1 MGAVSYGLQ
10 GRTVLITGAAGGI
23 GQALARAFAAQ
34 GVRLI
39 LLDRVDATSTL
50 DWIRRDLTPSVRAEP
65 TSVRAEPN
73 SVRAEPVEATSAAQA
88 LRQAQG
94 ERGISVP
101 AEPNS
106 VRAEPVE
113 ALSILCDLSDA
124 QQVAAV
130 VEQVRERWGTLD
142 VLVNN
147 AGTEYPTPLDDTA
160 PDAMERWAGLLDN
173 NVTSMVRLTQA
184 LLPLL
189 PRGAS
194 VINQSSIWG
203 RIGVAG
209 FSAYAASKHAV
220 VGLTRSLALELGPRG
235 IRVNAVCPG
244 WVRTDAALRSLT
256 AMAQEQGRSEAEVER
271 GILARQAVAEMLTP
285 DDLAGVFLFLASEGA
300 RPLTG
305 QCLVAS
311 HGEVMA

>member
-1 MGAVSYGLQ
+1 MTAHHGLQ
-10 GRTVLITGAAGGI
+10 GKTVLLTGAAGGI

-34 GVRLI
+34 GVRLM
-39 LLDRVDATSTL
+39 LLDRVDATRTL
-50 DWIRRDLTPSVRAEP
+50 DLIRQDQ
-65 TSVRAEPN
+65 
-73 SVRAEPVEATSAAQA
+73 AT
-88 LRQAQG
+88 
-94 ERGISVP
+94 
-101 AEPNS
+101 S

-113 ALSILCDLSDA
+113 ALCTTCDLSDP

-130 VEQVRERWGTLD
+130 AAQVRERWGTLD

-147 AGTEYPTPLDDTA
+147 AGTEYPTPLDDAA
-160 PDAMERWAGLLDN
+160 PDSMTRWAGLLDN

-244 WVRTDAALRSLT
+244 WIRTDAAMRSLT

-271 GILARQAVAEMLTP
+271 EILARQAVPEMLTP
-285 DDLAGVFLFLASEGA
+285 ADIAGVFLFLASRES
-300 RPLTG
+300 RSLTG

>member
-1 MGAVSYGLQ
+1 MAANHGLQ
-10 GRTVLITGAAGGI
+10 GKTVLITGAAGGI

-34 GVRLI
+34 GVRLM
-39 LLDRVDATSTL
+39 LLDRADTGLQALATEL
-50 DWIRRDLTPSVRAEP
+50 GA
-65 TSVRAEPN
+65 
-73 SVRAEPVEATSAAQA
+73 EATA
-88 LRQAQG
+88 
-94 ERGISVP
+94 
-101 AEPNS
+101 
-106 VRAEPVE
+106 
-113 ALSILCDLSDA
+113 CDLGDA

-130 VEQVRERWGTLD
+130 ADQVRERWGTLD
-142 VLVNN
+142 VLLNN
-147 AGTEYPTPLDDTA
+147 AGTEYPTPLDDAA
-160 PDAMERWAGLLDN
+160 PESMTRWAGLLDN

-235 IRVNAVCPG
+235 VRVNAVCPG
-244 WVRTDAALRSLT
+244 WIRTEAAMRSLT
-256 AMAQEQGRSEAEVER
+256 AMALEQGRSEAEVER
-271 GILARQAVAEMLTP
+271 EILARQAVPEMLTP
-285 DDLAGVFLFLASEGA
+285 ADIAGVFLFLASLES
-300 RPLTG
+300 RSLTG

>member
-1 MGAVSYGLQ
+1 MAIDHGLQ
-10 GRTVLITGAAGGI
+10 GKTALITGAAGGI

-34 GVRLI
+34 GVRLM
-39 LLDRVDATSTL
+39 LLDRAGTGLASLASELDATA
-50 DWIRRDLTPSVRAEP
+50 VA
-65 TSVRAEPN
+65 
-73 SVRAEPVEATSAAQA
+73 
-88 LRQAQG
+88 
-94 ERGISVP
+94 
-101 AEPNS
+101 
-106 VRAEPVE
+106 
-113 ALSILCDLSDA
+113 CDLGHA
-124 QQVAAV
+124 AQVAAV
-130 VEQVRERWGTLD
+130 AEQVREGWGLLD

-147 AGTEYPTPLDDTA
+147 AGTEFPTPIDDTA
-160 PDAMERWAGLLDN
+160 PGSMDRWAGLLDN

-244 WVRTDAALRSLT
+244 WIRTEAALRSLT
-256 AMAQEQGRSEAEVER
+256 AMALEQGRSETEVER
-271 GILARQAVAEMLTP
+271 EILSRQAVPEMLTP
-285 DDLAGVFLFLASEGA
+285 ADIAGVFLFLASSES
-300 RPLTG
+300 RSLTG

>member
-1 MGAVSYGLQ
+1 MSTTNHGLQ
-10 GRTVLITGAAGGI
+10 GKAVLITGAAGGI

-34 GVRLI
+34 GVQLM
-39 LLDRVDATSTL
+39 LLDRSGTGLQALAGELGAVAATCDLGDAT
-50 DWIRRDLTPSVRAEP
+50 A
-65 TSVRAEPN
+65 
-73 SVRAEPVEATSAAQA
+73 
-88 LRQAQG
+88 
-94 ERGISVP
+94 
-101 AEPNS
+101 
-106 VRAEPVE
+106 
-113 ALSILCDLSDA
+113 
-124 QQVAAV
+124 VAAV
-130 VEQVRERWGTLD
+130 AEQVRERWGWLD

-147 AGTEYPTPLDDTA
+147 AGTEYPTPLDDA
-160 PDAMERWAGLLDN
+160 AADSMDRWASLLDN

-244 WVRTDAALRSLT
+244 WIRTEAALRSLT
-256 AMAQEQGRSEAEVER
+256 VMAQEQGRSEAEVER
-271 GILARQAVAEMLTP
+271 DILSRQAVPEMLSP
-285 DDLAGVFLFLASEGA
+285 ADIAGVFLFLASSEA
-300 RPLTG
+300 RSLTG

>member
-1 MGAVSYGLQ
+1 MATNHGLQ
-10 GRTVLITGAAGGI
+10 GQTVLITGAAGGI

-34 GVRLI
+34 GVRLM
-39 LLDRVDATSTL
+39 LLDRTGTGLSAVASELGAT
-50 DWIRRDLTPSVRAEP
+50 A
-65 TSVRAEPN
+65 
-73 SVRAEPVEATSAAQA
+73 VE
-88 LRQAQG
+88 
-94 ERGISVP
+94 
-101 AEPNS
+101 
-106 VRAEPVE
+106 
-113 ALSILCDLSDA
+113 CDLGDA

-130 VEQVRERWGTLD
+130 AKQVREAWGQLD

-147 AGTEYPTPLDDTA
+147 AGTEYPTPLADTE
-160 PDAMERWAGLLDN
+160 PKSMTRWASLLDN

-184 LLPLL
+184 LLPVL

-244 WVRTDAALRSLT
+244 WIRTEAAMRSLT

-271 GILARQAVAEMLTP
+271 EVLARQAVPEMLSP
-285 DDLAGVFLFLASEGA
+285 ADIAGVFLFLASRES
-300 RPLTG
+300 RSLTG

>member
-1 MGAVSYGLQ
+1 VQTASWAPWASLSSRLSEVAFDHGLQ
-10 GRTVLITGAAGGI
+10 GKTVLLTGAAGGI
-23 GQALARAFAAQ
+23 GQALARSFAAQ
-34 GVRLI
+34 GVRLM
-39 LLDRVDATSTL
+39 LLDRAGTGLQALANELDAATS
-50 DWIRRDLTPSVRAEP
+50 E
-65 TSVRAEPN
+65 
-73 SVRAEPVEATSAAQA
+73 
-88 LRQAQG
+88 
-94 ERGISVP
+94 
-101 AEPNS
+101 
-106 VRAEPVE
+106 
-113 ALSILCDLSDA
+113 CDLGNA
-124 QQVAAV
+124 VQVATVAT
-130 VEQVRERWGTLD
+130 QVREHWGTLD
-142 VLVNN
+142 VLNN
-147 AGTEYPTPLDDTA
+147 AGTEYPTPLADEA
-160 PDAMERWAGLLDN
+160 PDAMTRWASLLDN

-203 RIGVAG
+203 RVGVAG

-244 WVRTDAALRSLT
+244 WIRTEAALRSLT

-271 GILARQAVAEMLTP
+271 EILARQAVPEMLSP
-285 DDLAGVFLFLASEGA
+285 ADIAGVFLFLASSES
-300 RPLTG
+300 RSLTG

>member
-1 MGAVSYGLQ
+1 MAADHGLQ
-10 GRTVLITGAAGGI
+10 GKTVLITGAAGGI
-23 GQALARAFAAQ
+23 GQALAQAFAAQ
-34 GVRLI
+34 GVRLM
-39 LLDRVDATSTL
+39 LLDRTGTGLPAL
-50 DWIRRDLTPSVRAEP
+50 ARELGGFAAECDLGDTAQVA
-65 TSVRAEPN
+65 V
-73 SVRAEPVEATSAAQA
+73 VAAQV
-88 LRQAQG
+88 
-94 ERGISVP
+94 S
-101 AEPNS
+101 
-106 VRAEPVE
+106 
-113 ALSILCDLSDA
+113 
-124 QQVAAV
+124 
-130 VEQVRERWGTLD
+130 ERWGTLD

-160 PDAMERWAGLLDN
+160 PDAMTRWAGLLDN

-244 WVRTDAALRSLT
+244 WIRT
-256 AMAQEQGRSEAEVER
+256 
-271 GILARQAVAEMLTP
+271 
-285 DDLAGVFLFLASEGA
+285 
-300 RPLTG
+300 
-305 QCLVAS
+305 
-311 HGEVMA
+311 

>member
-1 MGAVSYGLQ
+1 MGSWALWAFHSSRLFDVVSDRGLA
-10 GRTVLITGAAGGI
+10 GKTVLITGAAGGI

-34 GVRLI
+34 GVRLM
-39 LLDRVDATSTL
+39 LLDRTGTNLPSLVNELGALAT
-50 DWIRRDLTPSVRAEP
+50 A
-65 TSVRAEPN
+65 
-73 SVRAEPVEATSAAQA
+73 
-88 LRQAQG
+88 
-94 ERGISVP
+94 
-101 AEPNS
+101 
-106 VRAEPVE
+106 
-113 ALSILCDLSDA
+113 CDLGNP
-124 QQVAAV
+124 QQVADVAA
-130 VEQVRERWGTLD
+130 QVRERWGTLD

-160 PDAMERWAGLLDN
+160 PDSMTRWAGLLDN

-244 WVRTDAALRSLT
+244 WVRTDAAMRSLT

-271 GILARQAVAEMLTP
+271 EILSKQAVPEMLTP
-285 DDLAGVFLFLASEGA
+285 EDLAGVFLFLASSES
-300 RPLTG
+300 RSLTG

>member
-1 MGAVSYGLQ
+1 VATDHGLR
-10 GRTVLITGAAGGI
+10 GKTVLITGAAGGI

-34 GVRLI
+34 GARLM
-39 LLDRVDATSTL
+39 LLDRTGTGLSSLASGLGATAVECDLGDA
-50 DWIRRDLTPSVRAEP
+50 
-65 TSVRAEPN
+65 
-73 SVRAEPVEATSAAQA
+73 
-88 LRQAQG
+88 RQA
-94 ERGISVP
+94 
-101 AEPNS
+101 
-106 VRAEPVE
+106 
-113 ALSILCDLSDA
+113 
-124 QQVAAV
+124 AAV
-130 VEQVRERWGTLD
+130 AEQVREAWGQLD

-147 AGTEYPTPLDDTA
+147 AGAEYPTPLDDTA
-160 PDAMERWAGLLDN
+160 PESMTRWAGLLDN

-244 WVRTDAALRSLT
+244 WIRTEAAMRSLT
-256 AMAQEQGRSEAEVER
+256 AMALEQGRSEAEVER
-271 GILARQAVAEMLTP
+271 EILARQAVPEMLTP
-285 DDLAGVFLFLASEGA
+285 ADIAGVFLFLASSES
-300 RPLTG
+300 RSLTG

>member
-1 MGAVSYGLQ
+1 MAINHGLQ
-10 GRTVLITGAAGGI
+10 GKTVLITGAAGGI
-23 GQALARAFAAQ
+23 GSALARAFAAQ
-34 GVRLI
+34 GVQLM
-39 LLDRVDATSTL
+39 LLDRSGTSLQTLASELGAMAAECDLGDAT
-50 DWIRRDLTPSVRAEP
+50 
-65 TSVRAEPN
+65 
-73 SVRAEPVEATSAAQA
+73 
-88 LRQAQG
+88 
-94 ERGISVP
+94 
-101 AEPNS
+101 
-106 VRAEPVE
+106 
-113 ALSILCDLSDA
+113 
-124 QQVAAV
+124 QVATVA
-130 VEQVRERWGTLD
+130 EQVRERFGTLD

-147 AGTEYPTPLDDTA
+147 AGTEYPTPITDEA
-160 PDAMERWAGLLDN
+160 PDAMARWSSLLDN

-184 LLPLL
+184 LLPML

-244 WVRTDAALRSLT
+244 WIRTEAALRSLT

-271 GILARQAVAEMLTP
+271 EILARQAVPEMLTP
-285 DDLAGVFLFLASEGA
+285 TDIAGVFLFLASNEA
-300 RPLTG
+300 RSLTG

>member
-1 MGAVSYGLQ
+1 VSALHYGLQ
-10 GRTVLITGAAGGI
+10 DKAVLITGAAGGI

-34 GVRLI
+34 GARLL
-39 LLDRVDATSTL
+39 LLDRADTGLHDLATAL
-50 DWIRRDLTPSVRAEP
+50 GARAA
-65 TSVRAEPN
+65 V
-73 SVRAEPVEATSAAQA
+73 
-88 LRQAQG
+88 
-94 ERGISVP
+94 
-101 AEPNS
+101 
-106 VRAEPVE
+106 
-113 ALSILCDLSDA
+113 CDLGDA
-124 QQVAAV
+124 AQVAAV
-130 VEQVRERWGTLD
+130 ANGVRERWGTLD

-147 AGTEYPTPLDDTA
+147 AGTEFPTPIDDTA
-160 PDAMERWAGLLDN
+160 PDAMARWAGLLDN

-194 VINQSSIWG
+194 IINQSSIWG
-203 RIGVAG
+203 RIGVVG

-244 WVRTDAALRSLT
+244 WVRTAAALRSLS
-256 AMAQEQGRSEAEVER
+256 AMALAQGRSEAEVER
-271 GILARQAVAEMLTP
+271 EILSKQAMPLMLTP
-285 DDLAGVFLFLASEGA
+285 EDLAGVFLFLASAGA
-300 RPLTG
+300 TPLTG

>member
-1 MGAVSYGLQ
+1 MAGDHGLQ
-10 GRTVLITGAAGGI
+10 GKTVLLTGAAGGI

-34 GVRLI
+34 GVRLM
-39 LLDRVDATSTL
+39 LLDRAGTGVQALASELDVLAAECDLGDAT
-50 DWIRRDLTPSVRAEP
+50 
-65 TSVRAEPN
+65 
-73 SVRAEPVEATSAAQA
+73 
-88 LRQAQG
+88 
-94 ERGISVP
+94 
-101 AEPNS
+101 
-106 VRAEPVE
+106 
-113 ALSILCDLSDA
+113 
-124 QQVAAV
+124 QVAAAAT
-130 VEQVRERWGTLD
+130 QVRERWGTLD

-147 AGTEYPTPLDDTA
+147 AGTEYPTPLADTA
-160 PDAMERWAGLLDN
+160 SDSMTRWAGLLDN

-244 WVRTDAALRSLT
+244 WIRTDAALRSLS
-256 AMAQEQGRSEAEVER
+256 AMALEQGRSEAEVER
-271 GILARQAVAEMLTP
+271 EILARQAVPEMLTP
-285 DDLAGVFLFLASEGA
+285 ADIAGVFLFLASGES
-300 RPLTG
+300 RSLTG

>member
-1 MGAVSYGLQ
+1 MATPRYGLE
-10 GRTVLITGAAGGI
+10 GKTVLVTGAAGGI
-23 GQALARAFAAQ
+23 GSALARAFAAQ
-34 GVRLI
+34 GARLM
-39 LLDRVDATSTL
+39 LLDRADTSLPVLSAELDAT
-50 DWIRRDLTPSVRAEP
+50 
-65 TSVRAEPN
+65 
-73 SVRAEPVEATSAAQA
+73 AA
-88 LRQAQG
+88 
-94 ERGISVP
+94 V
-101 AEPNS
+101 
-106 VRAEPVE
+106 
-113 ALSILCDLSDA
+113 CDLGDA
-124 QQVAAV
+124 TQIERVAQ
-130 VEQVRERWGTLD
+130 QVRERWGTLD

-147 AGTEYPTPLDDTA
+147 AGTEYPTPLADA
-160 PDAMERWAGLLDN
+160 SGDAMARWSALLDN
-173 NVTSMVRLTQA
+173 NVGSMVRLTQA

-244 WVRTDAALRSLT
+244 WVRTAAALRSLT

-271 GILARQAVAEMLTP
+271 EILSRQALPVMLTP

-300 RPLTG
+300 APLTG